1 LLDQALLVNVQKKS
15 NRQTSRQTGII
26 KRHKIVENNKQ
37 NNIFL
42 FIFSSSSQDGGRPK
56 VEYSTD
62 STYKAR
68 EVGPSGIPHTSYSQS
83 GSSYSTENPYKNRV
97 SSFSYNI

>member
-1 LLDQALLVNVQKKS
+1 MDGWMDGCKIHLNKFAQ
-15 NRQTSRQTGII
+15 QTKNFVLT
-26 KRHKIVENNKQ
+26 KLM
-37 NNIFL
+37 FY
-42 FIFSSSSQDGGRPK
+42 SSSSVNGARPK

-68 EVGPSGIPHTSYSQS
+68 EVGASGIPHTSYSQS

>member
-1 LLDQALLVNVQKKS
+1 
-15 NRQTSRQTGII
+15 
-26 KRHKIVENNKQ
+26 
-37 NNIFL
+37 
-42 FIFSSSSQDGGRPK
+42 

-62 STYKAR
+62 NTYKSVSTGA
-68 EVGPSGIPHTSYSQS
+68 SGIPHTSYSHT